1 MMGSDADFE
10 ITDPAIH
17 SPIQF
22 EKQSE
27 RKPFNKFGVFGPQI
41 LNENRFINNDKDL
54 TTVCSKYL
62 DYHSPDFGKWADHS
76 LDEFIKN
83 ESSCANDNV
92 NNIMYDPKFEL
103 TERNMMKGIPNFHRF
118 TKRQV
123 NKVKHMQILT
133 SVDPDRLAIGKDST
147 LKQSPDRDGCPFKN
161 LMSRDKI
168 YERMHGLPLMTKEET
183 IKKKQKD

>member
-10 ITDPAIH
+10 GIDANIH
-17 SPIQF
+17 SPAQF
-22 EKQSE
+22 ERQSD
-27 RKPFNKFGVFGPQI
+27 RKPFNKYGVFGPQV
-41 LNENRFINNDKDL
+41 LNDNRFIANDKDL

-83 ESSCANDNV
+83 ESSNATENV

-103 TERNMMKGIPNFHRF
+103 TERNMLKGVPNFNRF
-118 TKRQV
+118 TKRPV

-133 SVDPDRLAIGKDST
+133 SVDPDRLAFAKEST
-147 LKQSPDRDGCPFKN
+147 MKTSPDRDGCPFKN

-168 YERMHGLPLMTKEET
+168 YERMHGLPLMTKEESA
-183 IKKKQKD
+183 KKKQ